1 MACSLVL
8 GAPCQLRLL
17 AGQEHSRTIP
27 LGDHRGRLPPRA
39 IAPRRTAGRD
49 ERFLGNCPRTAY
61 FGLQGQEA
69 FSSEGLSRTRI
80 AGWLPVRAQKNA
92 SKQNADLGF

>member
-1 MACSLVL
+1 MTTEVAC
-8 GAPCQLRLL
+8 
-17 AGQEHSRTIP
+17 
-27 LGDHRGRLPPRA
+27 PRA

-80 AGWLPVRAQKNA
+80 AGWLPVRAQKTR
-92 SKQNADLGF
+92 QNKMQIWGSDPPTLRFWRTVR